1 MTSDQYDDILRKLQL
16 ARDEVD
22 LTQKS
27 IDELPAGANTNEAL
41 VTVADALWVA
51 SEVLEFYEDT
61 NELPEECRA
70 VMLDLLRG
78 LHHMVLMLRLRG
90 RVP

>member
-1 MTSDQYDDILRKLQL
+1 MSTPQYVDIFRKLQF
-16 ARDEVD
+16 ARDEID
-22 LTQKS
+22 LTQNS
-27 IDELPAGANTNEAL
+27 IDDLPPGANTNEAL

-51 SEVLEFYEDT
+51 SEVLELYDDT

-78 LHHMVLMLRLRG
+78 LHHMVLMLRLRD
-90 RVP
+90 RAP